1 MQHGARRQGMEERF
15 VDVLGAR
22 MHYLHAGSGRPMFL
36 IHGLVG
42 SSANWRKNILPL
54 ARHASVYAID
64 QANMGKSQRVA
75 GLDPGFEATADRIA
89 AMMTAL
95 GIEEADVVGHS
106 HGGAIALM
114 LAARHPKRVRRLILF
129 APANPYSDLS
139 DLLVRVYTT
148 PLGAMA
154 ASIAPYIPEPLQR
167 FALGRMYG
175 DPSRITDCSLPGYMD
190 GLRVPGTVPHILA
203 IVRLWFA
210 DMAKLQHALPRVAT
224 VPTLLIWGD
233 RDRAVSLSSGER
245 LNQELTESEMMVV
258 PGGGHVLFEEMPE
271 ESNRIMLDWLS
282 RDLATVA
289 SPRKS
294 SAHRKPAAS
303 PVAAKVRTAAR
314 SRSLAPES

>member
-89 AMMTAL
+89 AMVTAL

-114 LAARHPKRVRRLILF
+114 LAARHPKRVRRL
-129 APANPYSDLS
+129 
-139 DLLVRVYTT
+139 
-148 PLGAMA
+148 
-154 ASIAPYIPEPLQR
+154 
-167 FALGRMYG
+167 
-175 DPSRITDCSLPGYMD
+175 
-190 GLRVPGTVPHILA
+190 
-203 IVRLWFA
+203 
-210 DMAKLQHALPRVAT
+210 
-224 VPTLLIWGD
+224 
-233 RDRAVSLSSGER
+233 
-245 LNQELTESEMMVV
+245 
-258 PGGGHVLFEEMPE
+258 
-271 ESNRIMLDWLS
+271 
-282 RDLATVA
+282 
-289 SPRKS
+289 
-294 SAHRKPAAS
+294 
-303 PVAAKVRTAAR
+303 
-314 SRSLAPES
+314 